1 MLGTFNGNTFHICKK
16 NYMQVPRILNP
27 IVAVIESI
35 TRFVSVFMP
44 WPILHNRCAEHP
56 HVKEM
61 IVNAHG
67 SVKVTAININI
78 RAYLQFVNTFGTF
91 LTFIRTVN
99 WTSFKTFSN
108 MPLTAQVE

>member
-1 MLGTFNGNTFHICKK
+1 MLLNCWELFMGTLFIYLK

-44 WPILHNRCAEHP
+44 WPIVHNRCAEHP

-67 SVKVTAININI
+67 SVKVTA
-78 RAYLQFVNTFGTF
+78 
-91 LTFIRTVN
+91 
-99 WTSFKTFSN
+99 
-108 MPLTAQVE
+108 